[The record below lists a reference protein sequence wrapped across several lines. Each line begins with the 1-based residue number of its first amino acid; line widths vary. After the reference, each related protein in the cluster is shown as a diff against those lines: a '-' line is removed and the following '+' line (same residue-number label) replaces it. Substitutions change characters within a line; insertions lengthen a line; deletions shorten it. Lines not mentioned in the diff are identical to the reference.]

1 MRQHSEFFFFFQST
15 EMHTNEK
22 KKANRTFGEKNEFTP
37 AHPYAHNNN
46 GKKKNKKKKC
56 GSTTSFFFFQSTEM
70 HTNQN
75 KESTP
80 QEKWKK
86 RKDQIIEKG
95 TDFNTHTTKLDQVK
109 SVGVG

>member
-1 MRQHSEFFFFFQST
+1 
-15 EMHTNEK
+15 
-22 KKANRTFGEKNEFTP
+22 
-37 AHPYAHNNN
+37 
-46 GKKKNKKKKC
+46 
-56 GSTTSFFFFQSTEM
+56 M

>member
-1 MRQHSEFFFFFQST
+1 M
-15 EMHTNEK
+15 
-22 KKANRTFGEKNEFTP
+22 EKNEFN
-37 AHPYAHNNN
+37 ADHSSALQKG
-46 GKKKNKKKKC
+46 GKKKKKKKKC